1 MTGIV
6 RARAP
11 LRLGLAGGGTDVS
24 PYSDT
29 YGGCV
34 LNATIDR
41 YALAS
46 VTLRDDMSA
55 CFKASDLAQEEVV
68 DVSSG
73 ALPTNAGLRLHRGVY
88 RRMMEQFNGGRF
100 MPLTISTHVDS
111 PLGSGLG
118 SSSALVVAMVEAL
131 REVVGAPLGEYEV
144 AKLAYDIERRDLAL
158 GGGKQDQYAAT
169 FGGFN
174 FMEFEAEDRV
184 IVNPLRI
191 KPWILNEFE
200 ASLVLFFTGASRES
214 SAIIRQQSENVGLG
228 GDALE
233 GMHRLKENAVRM
245 KQALL
250 FGDMPGVAA
259 LIEEGW
265 KAKKRTSTA
274 VTNPEM
280 DEIHDAARRHGA
292 LAGKLSG
299 AGGGGFFMF
308 VADPARRPELV
319 RHLALDG
326 RGSVEV
332 CRFTN
337 DGVSTWRTRDARR
350 F

>member
-1 MTGIV
+1 MIKAFV
-6 RARAP
+6 ELLNLPLDDYEIARVAF
-11 LRLGLAGGGTDVS
+11 LIER
-24 PYSDT
+24 
-29 YGGCV
+29 
-34 LNATIDR
+34 IDCK
-41 YALAS
+41 L
-46 VTLRDDMSA
+46 
-55 CFKASDLAQEEVV
+55 Q
-68 DVSSG
+68 
-73 ALPTNAGLRLHRGVY
+73 
-88 RRMMEQFNGGRF
+88 GGR
-100 MPLTISTHVDS
+100 
-111 PLGSGLG
+111 
-118 SSSALVVAMVEAL
+118 
-131 REVVGAPLGEYEV
+131 
-144 AKLAYDIERRDLAL
+144 
-158 GGGKQDQYAAT
+158 QDQYSAT

-214 SAIIRQQSENVGLG
+214 SAIIRQQAENVGLG

-265 KAKKRTSTA
+265 KAKKRTSNA

>member
-1 MTGIV
+1 MSEKI

-34 LNATIDR
+34 LNVTIDR

-46 VTLRDDMSA
+46 VTLRDDGRVN
-55 CFKASDLAQEEVV
+55 FQASDLGRADEF
-68 DVSSG
+68 DPSG
-73 ALPTNAGLRLHRGVY
+73 GISLDEGLRLHRGVY
-88 RRMMEQFNGGRF
+88 RRMMEQFNGGRCI
-100 MPLTISTHVDS
+100 PLSMCTHVDS

-144 AKLAYDIERRDLAL
+144 ARLAFDIERVDLAL
-158 GGGKQDQYAAT
+158 SGGKQDQYAAT

-174 FMEFEAEDRV
+174 FIEFEAHDRV

-191 KPWILNEFE
+191 KPWIVHELE
-200 ASLVLFFTGASRES
+200 SSMVLFFTGASRES
-214 SAIIRQQSENVGLG
+214 AAIIQQQSESVGSG

-233 GMHRLKENAVRM
+233 GMHVLKANAVRM

-250 FGDMPGVAA
+250 LGDIGGVAA
-259 LIEEGW
+259 LLEEGW
-265 KAKKRTSTA
+265 QAKKRTSS
-274 VTNPEM
+274 VVSNPHI
-280 DEIHDAARRHGA
+280 DEVYAGALRHGA
-292 LAGKLSG
+292 LAGKISG
-299 AGGGGFFMF
+299 AGGGGFFAF
-308 VADPARRPELV
+308 IADPVRRPELI
-319 RHLALDG
+319 RYLSQLQQ
-326 RGSVEV
+326 GSVEI
-332 CRFTN
+332 CRFTS
-337 DGVSTWRTRDARR
+337 DGVATWRKR
-350 F
+350 